1 MSGLINSVKEAVIGK
16 SNTADTSNNDYD
28 NTHDGRGSGLT
39 GSGTQSSNTYG
50 SDNAGPHS
58 SNLGNKLDPRVD
70 SDQDGRRGY
79 DSSNTSGSGQTLTGR
94 VAEATGLG
102 GGSSSNTSGSGQTLT
117 GRLAEA
123 TGLGGGSSGASRTAG
138 PHSSDLANKADPRVD
153 SDQDGRRGY
162 DSSNTSGSGQTLT
175 GRVAEATGL
184 GGGSSSNTSGSG
196 QGLTGR
202 VADATGLGGG
212 SSGASHTEGPH
223 SSDLANKADPRVDSD
238 QDGRRGYDSS
248 NTSGSGQG
256 LAGRVA
262 GMTGLGGSS
271 GTSNTAGPHSSD
283 LANKADPRV
292 DSDQDGRRG
301 YDSSN
306 TSGSGQGLAGRVAGI
321 TGRGHTTEGHGHA
334 EDIVHGGDHYTETA
348 NKLDPHV
355 AGSGPTEGLASGTG
369 LSLGSTSGTGHSQGT
384 TEPHRSG
391 LLNKVDPRVRSDNDG
406 SNTYGGNQTT

>member
-1 MSGLINSVKEAVIGK
+1 MSGLINSVKEAVVGK
-16 SNTADTSNNDYD
+16 SNTDTSNNDYD
-28 NTHDGRGSGLT
+28 NTRDGRGSGLT
-39 GSGTQSSNTYG
+39 GSGTQSSDTYG
-50 SDNAGPHS
+50 SDNHGPHS
-58 SNLGNKLDPRVD
+58 SNVGNKLDPRVD

-79 DSSNTSGSGQTLTGR
+79 DSSNTSSSGQGVIGR
-94 VAEATGLG
+94 VAEMTGLG
-102 GGSSSNTSGSGQTLT
+102 GGSSGTSHTAGPHSSDMANKADPRVDSDRDGRRGYDSSNTSGSGQGLT
-117 GRLAEA
+117 GRVAEM

-162 DSSNTSGSGQTLT
+162 DSSNTSGSGQGLT
-175 GRVAEATGL
+175 GRVAEMTGL
-184 GGGSSSNTSGSG
+184 
-196 QGLTGR
+196 
-202 VADATGLGGG
+202 GG
-212 SSGASHTEGPH
+212 SSGASRTAGPH

-271 GTSNTAGPHSSD
+271 GTSSTAGPHSSD
-283 LANKADPRV
+283 LANKVDPRV

-301 YDSSN
+301 YGSSN
-306 TSGSGQGLAGRVAGI
+306 TSGSGQGLAGRGN
-321 TGRGHTTEGHGHA
+321 TTEGYGHA
-334 EDIVHGGDHYTETA
+334 EDIVHGGDHYTRTA

-384 TEPHRSG
+384 TEPHKSS